1 MNFGV
6 KGRAFTDFLQSV
18 SSGIIY
24 GDKRKKLVHSDKNT
38 QCIVEYTHILL
49 DKIHFRGNYTLGFQL
64 DYPSGYYLRNKTY
77 PQIRMECLFPY
88 IVPEESPEFV
98 WQMYLLT
105 NADKILHGIND
116 YVSSYCEL
124 LWMYSDEYLNT
135 FKWEPNINEFLD
147 PKLVLHGTYAKVIST
162 M

>member
-24 GDKRKKLVHSDKNT
+24 GDKRKKLVHSDINT

-64 DYPSGYYLRNKTY
+64 DYPSGYYLRKLIPIHCSRRISRICVAN
-77 PQIRMECLFPY
+77 
-88 IVPEESPEFV
+88 
-98 WQMYLLT
+98 
-105 NADKILHGIND
+105 
-116 YVSSYCEL
+116 VSI
-124 LWMYSDEYLNT
+124 D
-135 FKWEPNINEFLD
+135 
-147 PKLVLHGTYAKVIST
+147 
-162 M
+162 